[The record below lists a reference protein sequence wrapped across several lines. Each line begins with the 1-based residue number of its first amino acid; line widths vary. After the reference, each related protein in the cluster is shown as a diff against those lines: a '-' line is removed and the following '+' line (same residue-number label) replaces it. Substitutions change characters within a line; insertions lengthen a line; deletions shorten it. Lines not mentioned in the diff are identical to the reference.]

1 MSFQMTISSDEEGPS
16 PSGPSASSSK
26 SGPNKGGKLT
36 RKEQLAARKGSLAK
50 GGKATKQKRKRMDDV
65 SDEED
70 DKTGA
75 NKAGSDE
82 EGMMEDFVF
91 DGLGGGFVGEK
102 KGSVWVCSIVQKR
115 LLAVV

>member
-1 MSFQMTISSDEEGPS
+1 M
-16 PSGPSASSSK
+16 PSGPTASSSK
-26 SGPNKGGKLT
+26 GPNKGKLT

-50 GGKATKQKRKRMDDV
+50 GGKAAKQKRKRMDDI

-70 DKTGA
+70 EKTGA

-102 KGSVWVCSIVQKR
+102 KGSVWVSSGRGLVS
-115 LLAVV
+115 VVEYKIG